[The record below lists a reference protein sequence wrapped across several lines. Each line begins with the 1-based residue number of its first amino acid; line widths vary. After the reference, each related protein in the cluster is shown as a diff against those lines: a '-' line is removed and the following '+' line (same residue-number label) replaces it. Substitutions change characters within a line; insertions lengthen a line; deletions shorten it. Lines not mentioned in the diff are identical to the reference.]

1 MLWLFCSLLVYFSGS
16 QLSNLYRL
24 LLRTCCVN
32 FCIYFNRYFLC
43 SFSSVFRSGV
53 DQSLCASMRSPLM
66 LRLGTLF
73 SLAPRAAE
81 FVSTTLLC
89 TQEVCLR
96 VLSRVRLCFSAFV
109 CAVMFVVCEF
119 VIVMFCLGIAFNHNY
134 HIWLIKHHHTPF
146 HLTVKLQIIFW
157 CFHKNH

>member
-96 VLSRVRLCFSAFV
+96 VLSRVRLCFSALV

-119 VIVMFCLGIAFNHNY
+119 VVVMFCLDIAFNHNY
-134 HIWLIKHHHTPF
+134 HILLLKHHQHHFTLP
-146 HLTVKLQIIFW
+146 LSYKLF
-157 CFHKNH
+157 FDVS

>member
-1 MLWLFCSLLVYFSGS
+1 M
-16 QLSNLYRL
+16 
-24 LLRTCCVN
+24 
-32 FCIYFNRYFLC
+32 
-43 SFSSVFRSGV
+43 FRPGV
-53 DQSLCASMRSPLM
+53 DQSLCASMRSPLT

-96 VLSRVRLCFSAFV
+96 VLSRVRLCFSELV

-119 VIVMFCLGIAFNHNY
+119 VAVMFCLGIA
-134 HIWLIKHHHTPF
+134 
-146 HLTVKLQIIFW
+146 IIFD
-157 CFHKNH
+157 F